1 MKKCYRESERKGITE
16 KEKEGRLLDWS
27 HLA

>member
-1 MKKCYRESERKGITE
+1 MARRRERRYRQ
-16 KEKEGRLLDWS
+16 LLDWS